1 MATRQKKPPT
11 DPYVEAQI
19 ERALGRY
26 KGKMSPEML
35 AAMRERLEEMLTTHP
50 VAVGLL
56 EQLRKTPVPAS
67 SGDRPVEGCE
77 EDEDAEKG
85 A

>member
-1 MATRQKKPPT
+1 MAAKPPT

-26 KGKMSPEML
+26 AGKVSPEVL
-35 AAMRERLEEMLTTHP
+35 AQMRARLEEMLTTHS

-56 EQLRKTPVPAS
+56 EQLRKSPVPVS
-67 SGDRPVEGCE
+67 SGERPVEGHEE
-77 EDEDAEKG
+77 EDDAETG